1 MRRVATL
8 RTRLRG
14 FSRADTSSERE
25 GYASPGEYPVL
36 ETATRGNADYA
47 RLALSRGG
55 DMWICT
61 RSSSTSYA
69 SIASVAPP
77 PPAPRVSFVDDPM
90 AIDEHALT
98 SLFGAFH
105 EYSYDLDEGHY
116 PWPLPTARV
125 PLAPPR
131 QNNCCTFVEALV
143 AKAYANANVPG
154 FVWDAR
160 RHGQMMVDSDDDY
173 FSPVT
178 AVVDSGI
185 AVPAPSPDASP
196 HPWTVIQGWRRMWRQ
211 GHTFIV
217 VDHHAPTD
225 RVLLLESNAAYG
237 LNGPGYRELGA
248 LRLHAGGA
256 GGAPVAPTKWW
267 ENEASWTWTRVC
279 STYRFRQHAYLK
291 VKNRVLAAMPQA

>member
-1 MRRVATL
+1 MSTRRVATL

-14 FSRADTSSERE
+14 FAEADTSSERE
-25 GYASPGEYPVL
+25 GYVAPGDYAVL
-36 ETATRGNADYA
+36 ETATSLAGAADYA
-47 RLALSRGG
+47 RVALSRGG
-55 DMWICT
+55 DTWICT
-61 RSSSTSYA
+61 RSGTASYA
-69 SIASVAPP
+69 TIHEVPLP
-77 PPAPRVSFVDDPM
+77 PPAPRVSFVDDAK

-98 SLFGAFH
+98 SLFAAFH

-143 AKAYANANVPG
+143 AKAFAGVDG
-154 FVWDAR
+154 FRWDAR

-178 AVVDSGI
+178 ALVDSGI

-196 HPWTVIQGWRRMWRQ
+196 HPWTVVQGWRRMWRQ

-225 RVLLLESNAAYG
+225 RVLILESNAAYG

-248 LRLHAGGA
+248 LRLHAN
-256 GGAPVAPTKWW
+256 GAPAQWW
-267 ENEASWTWTRVC
+267 ENDASWTWTRVC
-279 STYRFRQHAYLK
+279 STYRFRQQAFLR
-291 VKNRVLAAMPQA
+291 VKNRALAAMPLA